1 MRSVMVMFDSLN
13 RRFLEP
19 YGCGFTH
26 TPQFQRLAEHTV
38 QMDTCYA
45 GSLPCMPAR
54 RELHTG
60 RYNFLHR
67 SWGPIEPF
75 DDSMPQILKEN
86 GVHSHLCSD
95 HTHYW
100 EDGGATYHNRYSTW
114 ENFRGQEGDPWK
126 GVVGGA
132 EKPENLIQFQG
143 YRRKLFEQ
151 DAVNRTYL
159 REEQNHPQTRT
170 FEAGLAFIETNAEAD
185 GWFLQIETFDPH
197 EPFFSYERYKAL
209 YPHDYEGKQFDWPDY
224 APVRESAGEVHH
236 ARMEYAALLSMCDAS
251 LGRVL
256 DLFDRLNLWQD
267 TQLIVCTDH
276 GYMLGE
282 HGYWAKNYMPQYDE
296 IVHTPLFIWDP
307 RAGMRGVRRKALVQ
321 TIDLP
326 ATVLSFFGI
335 AMPAD
340 MQGKDLLPVLR
351 EDIPVREAGL
361 FGIHGAHVCVTDGRY
376 VYMKAPATPQNAPLY
391 DYTLMP
397 SHMAWMFSTE
407 EIRTME
413 KAEPFAFTKGCP
425 LMRFTTRGGNLL
437 FETGQTRD
445 LLFDLQADPQQNEP
459 IADPP
464 AELLGRLQ
472 AQMVRLMNEND
483 CPKEQFERLGLER

>member
-19 YGCGFTH
+19 YGCDFTH
-26 TPQFQRLAEHTV
+26 TPQFRRLAERAA

-114 ENFRGQEGDPWK
+114 ENFRGQEGDAWK
-126 GVVGGA
+126 GVVGGVK
-132 EKPENLIQFQG
+132 KPENRIAFEG
-143 YRRKLFEQ
+143 YRRKLYEQ

-159 REEQNHPQTRT
+159 REEPDHPQTRT
-170 FEAGLAFIETNAEAD
+170 FDAGLEFIETNARQD

-197 EPFFSYERYKAL
+197 EPFFSYARYKAL
-209 YPHDYEGKQFDWPDY
+209 YPHNYEGKQFDWPDY
-224 APVRESAGEVHH
+224 APVKESAGEVNH

-256 DLFDRLNLWQD
+256 DLFDRLNLWPD

-296 IVHTPLFIWDP
+296 IVHTPLFVWDP
-307 RAGMRGVRRKALVQ
+307 RAGVRGVRRKALVQ

-326 ATVLSFFGI
+326 ATVLSFFGL
-335 AMPAD
+335 ALPAD
-340 MQGKDLLPVLR
+340 MQGRDLLPVLR
-351 EDIPVREAGL
+351 DDIPVREAGL

-376 VYMKAPATPQNAPLY
+376 VYMKAPASPHNAPLH

-397 SHMAWMFSTE
+397 THMAWMFSPE

-425 LMRFTTRGGNLL
+425 LMRFATRGGNLL
-437 FETGQTRD
+437 SETGQTRD
-445 LLFDLQADPQQNEP
+445 LLFDLEADPQQNAP
-459 IADPP
+459 ITNPP
-464 AELLGRLQ
+464 AELLGRLR
-472 AQMVRLMNEND
+472 AQMIRQMNEND
-483 CPKEQFERLGLER
+483 CPREQFERLGLGR